1 MRSKMTEGWQEELL
15 EAGGKAEWKKDELPD
30 SGRLKGFNPK
40 SFRGATKD
48 GRYVFIV
55 VQFETKNLLGYDGSA
70 TVAKDGK
77 VFIWHLT
84 REVAEKLFKHA
95 EKNYK
100 EK

>member
-1 MRSKMTEGWQEELL
+1 MTEGWQEELL
-15 EAGGKAEWKKDELPD
+15 EAGGKAEWKKDELPGD
-30 SGRLKGFNPK
+30 SGRLKVFNPK

-48 GRYVFIV
+48 GRYVFII

-84 REVAEKLFKHA
+84 QEMAEKLFKHA
-95 EKNYK
+95 ETNYK
-100 EK
+100 E